1 MCVCFVALAS
11 GEMSIRSIVFDELCD
26 CQCDRF
32 PWRVSL
38 LDDLMLIDMR
48 DMIYKVGIEG
58 IMDVFL
64 FCDSDPRQRQHVRIC
79 PAGVMD
85 RQVIVFTIRQSS
97 EVKPGT
103 IGLSLTQRK
112 FATASIG
119 QDMDVYPYEFDR
131 ATSCCASL
139 LLEVDFLQ
147 KKQYVVLNF
156 IYY

>member
-1 MCVCFVALAS
+1 M
-11 GEMSIRSIVFDELCD
+11 
-26 CQCDRF
+26 
-32 PWRVSL
+32 
-38 LDDLMLIDMR
+38 
-48 DMIYKVGIEG
+48 
-58 IMDVFL
+58 
-64 FCDSDPRQRQHVRIC
+64 C

-85 RQVIVFTIRQSS
+85 RQLIVFTIRQSP

-131 ATSCCASL
+131 ATSCCASI

-147 KKQYVVLNF
+147 KKQ
-156 IYY
+156 